1 MGEKKSKS
9 EHAVADAKTKLR
21 RLLETESELEA
32 LLRETTRDA
41 KAQVELA
48 RAAAD
53 ERVRMLETQLASEDE
68 ALRERIARDRDE
80 TIHSIREEAKNETQ
94 RLDGLHPAKLEDLSR
109 YVVDLL
115 IGRPDSEGRQ

>member
-41 KAQVELA
+41 KAQVEWA

-68 ALRERIARDRDE
+68 ELRERIARDRDE

-94 RLDGLHPAKLEDLSR
+94 RLDGLHPAKLEELSR

-115 IGRPDSEGRQ
+115 IGRPDSEGRP